1 MKIIIFKFTA
11 SRKIYLKNLDIQ
23 YNLNIIFIHEI
34 KVKKNNAKK
43 SYLYILFLFIY
54 PNTRSIK

>member
-34 KVKKNNAKK
+34 KVKKK
-43 SYLYILFLFIY
+43 
-54 PNTRSIK
+54 